1 MLFIFFNMIIF
12 ALEFNKEIVNSV
24 ILVRTIDV
32 PINDEAI
39 DMIDDIEN
47 NIMSPILDILLETLN
62 TLILENRIIPN
73 MTIFNRLNDTSE
85 EYSIE
90 DVLVIK
96 NDLYTNISMK
106 YTKIKLFRSYDNIKW
121 FRFIK

>member
-1 MLFIFFNMIIF
+1 MIIF

-62 TLILENRIIPN
+62 PLILENRSIPN